1 MKISVVIPSFNAEPF
16 IATAIESCLNQNLR
30 PHEVIVVDDA
40 SSDRTVEIAKSY
52 PAPVRVIRCEQN
64 GGVSVARN
72 RGAEEATGD
81 WIALLDADDWFLPGR
96 FEAQIR
102 CVEQNPE
109 AKVIYSGFRM
119 RELDGRERDSVAFP
133 LEKLRNMMR
142 YRCAFHISTVIMKRD
157 AFHAID
163 GFDTSLRRSEDYDF
177 WLRLA
182 AQFSMNA
189 FASVPEILSVYR
201 LTPGSKSLNT
211 LPFRAARYAAIES
224 SGLYGLSGIQRV
236 LWRRKVRAFT
246 DYDIS
251 IRLREDGSPRDLE
264 FIFRSLLLWPFPSEA
279 IPLRRY
285 LIAAVMLKQHIE
297 KYLRN

>member
-1 MKISVVIPSFNAEPF
+1 MKISVVIPSFNAESF
-16 IATAIESCLNQNLR
+16 IATAIESCLNQDPA

-52 PAPVRVIRCEQN
+52 PPPVRVICCEQN

-96 FEAQIR
+96 FQAQIR
-102 CVEQNPE
+102 CVKQNPE

-119 RELDGRERDSVAFP
+119 RELDGRERDSAAFP
-133 LEKLRNMMR
+133 LDKLGPMMR

-157 AFHAID
+157 AFRAIG

-182 AQFSMNA
+182 DRFSMSA

-211 LPFRAARYAAIES
+211 MPFREARYAAIES
-224 SGLYGLSGIQRV
+224 SGLYGLSGMQRA

-246 DYDIS
+246 DYDIA
-251 IRLREDGSPRDLE
+251 IRLREDGSARDLE
-264 FIFRSLLLWPFPSEA
+264 FVLHSLLLWPLPSQA
-279 IPLRRY
+279 IPLKRY

-297 KYLRN
+297 RRLRK